1 VNPYEYPELTMM
13 DGMNDQQRA
22 VFLSQYNAVRKDE
35 VVGVVLAVL
44 LGHFGVHRFYLGEYG
59 WGIVYLLF
67 CWTFIP
73 TVLGVIEAFF
83 MPGRVRDFNLAQ
95 ASVLAMR
102 VRQTPMYSGGM
113 ATV

>member
-13 DGMNDQQRA
+13 DGMTDQQRA

-35 VVGVVLAVL
+35 IVGVVLAVL
-44 LGHFGVHRFYLGEYG
+44 LGHFGLHRFYLGEYG
-59 WGIVYLLF
+59 WGIVYLIF
-67 CWTFIP
+67 CWTLIP
-73 TVLGVIEAFF
+73 TLLGLIEAFF

-95 ASVLAMR
+95 ASILAMH
-102 VRQTPMYSGGM
+102 VRQTTFHPGGL